1 MAHLP
6 LHGIQT
12 KAQRLSTLAH
22 EVSLAGGHSAWIYRL
37 TEAPAHPSE
46 RIGGRAPVA
55 SARLGTVRFSSP
67 LPQEVPKN

>member
-37 TEAPAHPSE
+37 TETP
-46 RIGGRAPVA
+46 APVA
-55 SARLGTVRFSSP
+55 ARLRTSVALPVTPRTSAP
-67 LPQEVPKN
+67 LARTGQEN